1 MLIGINILS
10 VRSSLAFATYL
21 SEAFREFIDD
31 RSVSARVPR
40 QGGKGFA
47 VRSDGDLVLRHEHR
61 QESLV
66 LEEVRHYAA
75 TTKMRSQIYDVL
87 RMQDEV
93 VLANVGPELLLSH
106 PQSEMWLSEQTVFA
120 LVETFGSAS
129 SAIAHAGIPE
139 WLKVSLGGGRLL
151 LSDQRTG
158 RWVLLGDDHVN
169 ELRERL
175 AQLAIES
182 TPLQFQSP
190 PVINLKGIGIHLQS
204 ALTLVSKMEDFAAGR
219 EVIAFEEVTPS
230 YSFKVSTSAN
240 GLEISDDDNHAV
252 LNSRETRKWIDLVKA
267 KIEALHIS
275 QLERGRIRTVF
286 ASDNGGRWILQWGD
300 EVFVPGNAHETVGRL
315 PDTPRAESGL
325 IARSIDGFLV
335 VMNSSTGNCVA
346 LTEFEA
352 SAV

>member
-1 MLIGINILS
+1 MLIGINIRS
-10 VRSSLAFATYL
+10 VRSSLAFAPYL
-21 SEAFREFIDD
+21 SEAFQEFIED

-40 QGGKGFA
+40 QGGKGFV

-61 QESLV
+61 QESLGP
-66 LEEVRHYAA
+66 EDVRHYAA
-75 TTKMRSQIYDVL
+75 TTSMRSQVYNIL

-93 VLANVGPELLLSH
+93 VLASVGPELLLSH
-106 PQSEMWLSEQTVFA
+106 PQSEMWLSEQAVFA
-120 LVETFGSAS
+120 LVEAFESAS
-129 SAIAHAGIPE
+129 NAIDDDIPE
-139 WLKVSLGGGRLL
+139 WLKVSMGGGRLL

-158 RWVLLGDDHVN
+158 RWVLLGSDHLN
-169 ELRERL
+169 ELRQRIAEL
-175 AQLAIES
+175 ANDS

-190 PVINLKGIGIHLQS
+190 PVINLKGTEIHLQS
-204 ALTLVSKMEDFAAGR
+204 ALTLVSIMEDFALGR
-219 EVIAFEEVTPS
+219 QVIDFEEVTPS
-230 YSFKVSTSAN
+230 YSLKVATSSN

-252 LNSRETRKWIDLVKA
+252 LNSRETRKWIDLVKS

-300 EVFVPGNAHETVGRL
+300 EVFLHRSAQSVEHLA
-315 PDTPRAESGL
+315 DTPGPDSSV
-325 IARSIDGFLV
+325 IARRIDGFLV

-352 SAV
+352 SGK